1 MSAPHRSTI
10 LAGIDGSTYS
20 AAVTDYAAWVAMK
33 LQAPLKLLHNI
44 EHRDTPPL
52 TDLSGSIGLGSREEL
67 LEELTRMEELRSRIL
82 LEQGKAMLQDARE
95 RALERGCPEP
105 EKLQRHGSL
114 EETLVEME
122 EEIRVLVVGIRGEGH
137 ENRENRIGTRLE
149 SLIRALHRPVLV
161 VNRPF
166 EQPPQ
171 RIMIAYDGGEVSRK
185 ALDMVSLSPLY
196 QGLECHLVH
205 VGQSQ
210 ERESEQLREGAAI
223 LRQAGLHTICAE
235 LNGDVQEQL
244 EGYYRD
250 HAIELVVMG
259 AFGQSRLREL
269 LFGSL
274 TQRMLSSSNVPL
286 LLLR

>member
-1 MSAPHRSTI
+1 MNNQQRSTI
-10 LAGIDGSTYS
+10 WACIDGSSYS
-20 AAVTDYAAWVAMK
+20 AAVTDYAVWVAKK

-52 TDLSGSIGLGSREEL
+52 MDLSGSIGLGSREEL
-67 LEELTRMEELRSRIL
+67 LEELTSMEERRSRIL
-82 LEQGKAMLQDARE
+82 LEQGKAMLQDAHR
-95 RALERGCPEP
+95 RTVAQDCPDAESI
-105 EKLQRHGSL
+105 QRHGSL

-122 EEIRVLVVGIRGEGH
+122 DEIRVLVVGICGEGH
-137 ENRENRIGTRLE
+137 ENQEKQIGTRLE

-171 RIMIAYDGGEVSRK
+171 RIMIAYDGSEVSRK

-196 QGLECHLVH
+196 SGLECHLVH
-205 VGQSQ
+205 VGQTAQ
-210 ERESEQLREGAAI
+210 ESDQLKEGAAI
-223 LRQAGLHTICAE
+223 LQQAGLKTVCAE
-235 LNGDVQEQL
+235 LKGSVQEQL
-244 EGYYRD
+244 EHYYSSHD
-250 HAIELVVMG
+250 IELVVMG

-274 TQRMLSSSNVPL
+274 TQRMLINSKIPL

>member
-1 MSAPHRSTI
+1 MSTTQRSTI

-20 AAVTDYAAWVAMK
+20 TAVTDYAAWVATK

-52 TDLSGSIGLGSREEL
+52 MDLSGSIGLGSREEL
-67 LEELTRMEELRSRIL
+67 LEELTSMEERRSRIL
-82 LEQGKAMLQDARE
+82 LEQGKAMLQEASQ
-95 RALERGCPEP
+95 RALERGCPQP
-105 EKLQRHGSL
+105 ESLQRHGSL

-137 ENRENRIGTRLE
+137 ESREKQVGTKLE
-149 SLIRALHRPVLV
+149 SLIRTLHRPVLV

-196 QGLECHLVH
+196 RGLECHLVH
-205 VGQSQ
+205 VGQG
-210 ERESEQLREGAAI
+210 ESESQQLQEGAAI
-223 LRQAGLHTICAE
+223 LEQAGLQTTCAE
-235 LNGDVQEQL
+235 LKGDVQEQL
-244 EGYYRD
+244 ENYYHEHD
-250 HAIELVVMG
+250 IELVVMG

-274 TQRMLSSSNVPL
+274 TQRMLINSNIPL

>member
-1 MSAPHRSTI
+1 MSIQHRSTI

-20 AAVTDYAAWVAMK
+20 AAVTDYAAWIAVK
-33 LQAPLKLLHNI
+33 LRAPLKLLHNI

-67 LEELTRMEELRSRIL
+67 LEELTRMEERRSRIL
-82 LEQGKAMLQDARE
+82 LEQGKAMLQDAHE
-95 RALERGCPEP
+95 RALAQGCPEA
-105 EKLQRHGSL
+105 EQLQRHGSL

-137 ENRENRIGTRLE
+137 ENREKQIGTKLE

-171 RIMIAYDGGEVSRK
+171 RIMIAYDGGEASRK

-205 VGQSQ
+205 VGQA
-210 ERESEQLREGAAI
+210 EKESAQLQEGAAI
-223 LRQAGLHTICAE
+223 LQQAGLKTICAE
-235 LNGDVQEQL
+235 LSGDVQQQL
-244 EGYYRD
+244 QHYYHEHD
-250 HAIELVVMG
+250 IELVVMG

-274 TQRMLSSSNVPL
+274 TQRMLINSKIPL

>member
-1 MSAPHRSTI
+1 MDTQHRSTI

-20 AAVTDYAAWVAMK
+20 AAVTDYAVWIATK
-33 LQAPLKLLHNI
+33 LGAPLKLLHNI

-52 TDLSGSIGLGSREEL
+52 MDLSGSIGLGSREEL
-67 LEELTRMEELRSRIL
+67 LEELTCMEERRSRIL
-82 LEQGKAMLQDARE
+82 LEQGKAMLEDAHQ
-95 RALERGCPEP
+95 RAVERGCPEP
-105 EKLQRHGSL
+105 ETLQRHGSL

-122 EEIRVLVVGIRGEGH
+122 DEIRVLVVGIRGEGH
-137 ENRENRIGTRLE
+137 ENREKQIGTKLE

-161 VNRPF
+161 INRPF

-171 RIMIAYDGGEVSRK
+171 RIMIAYDGSEVSRK

-196 QGLECHLVH
+196 RGLECHLVH
-205 VGQSQ
+205 VGQGSG
-210 ERESEQLREGAAI
+210 ESEQLREGAAI
-223 LRQAGLHTICAE
+223 LQQAGLKTICAE
-235 LNGDVQEQL
+235 LSGDVQQQL

-274 TQRMLSSSNVPL
+274 TQRMLANSKIPL

>member
-1 MSAPHRSTI
+1 MSTAQRRTI

-20 AAVTDYAAWVAMK
+20 AAVTDYAAWVATK
-33 LQAPLKLLHNI
+33 LKAPLKLLHNI

-52 TDLSGSIGLGSREEL
+52 MDLSGSIGLGSREEL
-67 LEELTRMEELRSRIL
+67 LEELTSMEERRSRIL
-82 LEQGKAMLQDARE
+82 LEQGKAMLQEASQ
-95 RALERGCPEP
+95 RALKRGCPQP
-105 EKLQRHGSL
+105 ESLQRHGSL

-122 EEIRVLVVGIRGEGH
+122 EEIRVLVVGIRGEGN
-137 ENRENRIGTRLE
+137 ENREKQLGAKLE

-196 QGLECHLVH
+196 RGLECHLVH
-205 VGQSQ
+205 VVQGQS
-210 ERESEQLREGAAI
+210 ESEQLQEGAAI
-223 LRQAGLHTICAE
+223 LEQAGLQTTCAE

-244 EGYYRD
+244 EGYYRE
-250 HAIELVVMG
+250 HSIELVVMG
-259 AFGQSRLREL
+259 AFGQHRLREL

-274 TQRMLSSSNVPL
+274 TQRMLINSNIPL